1 MSPDDTPPPLFSFY
15 VIIAFL
21 ILSHIPDVV
30 GKWIIGLMALFVL
43 LFMFAIIAHWFWGGF
58 QIVIQLILVE
68 C

>member
-1 MSPDDTPPPLFSFY
+1 MSPDDTPPHLFSLY
-15 VIIAFL
+15 VIIALL

-30 GKWIIGLMALFVL
+30 GKWIIGLMALSIS
-43 LFMFAIIAHWFWGGF
+43 LFMFAIIAHWILGGF